1 MILTPKFRL
10 FNKKG
15 ESSEVRIAS
24 NQLQTSKD
32 VPISEA
38 LSLIRSIESRNVE
51 ALCSN
56 LASVR
61 EVVEKSLRTIEKL
74 ANDLES
80 EKIKIE
86 EAKFESIV
94 EISKRTVVASLRR
107 ESSMNLPTPISYGDC
122 IKFKQRLE
130 AITNRFR
137 EVSTSHNRVFN
148 IFIKKYAGKLKDE
161 FETLSSLSKEVNS
174 DLADF
179 DIKQRPVLN
188 CADLL
193 NMLSDRMSS
202 IKLDEKRLENTRT
215 ELSQSEKELKELNNR
230 LLTVENSAEF
240 HEEARIGKEIRR
252 VEQEE
257 VEAQRRLLDLFSPI
271 SRAFTKYSYG
281 ITRQTSERLKVLAEE
296 PWNIFSE
303 SEITPYLDIL
313 IEIQIALT
321 NEKIRLKDATKIER
335 HLDNL
340 IQILPDFKNK
350 FETRQHYLKTLYRAK
365 EANSGSNSLE
375 LKEEIKNSTQRIDD
389 QKIMLH
395 QLEKEIEEKRI
406 QLINLRKESEDC
418 LFKIFGKRYELTS

>member
-1 MILTPKFRL
+1 LILTPKFRL

-74 ANDLES
+74 SNDLES

-107 ESSMNLPTPISYGDC
+107 ESSMNLPSPISYGDC
-122 IKFKQRLE
+122 VKFKQRLE

-179 DIKQRPVLN
+179 DSRQRPVLK
-188 CADLL
+188 CAELL

-202 IKLDEKRLENTRT
+202 IKLDEKRLDISRT
-215 ELSQSEKELKELNNR
+215 EFSQLEKELKDLNNR

-240 HEEARIGKEIRR
+240 HEEVKIGNEIRR

-350 FETRQHYLKTLYRAK
+350 FETRQQYLKTLYRAK

-375 LKEEIKNSTQRIDD
+375 LREEIKNSRQRIDD

-406 QLINLRKESEDC
+406 QLINLREESEDS

>member
-1 MILTPKFRL
+1 
-10 FNKKG
+10 
-15 ESSEVRIAS
+15 
-24 NQLQTSKD
+24 
-32 VPISEA
+32 
-38 LSLIRSIESRNVE
+38 
-51 ALCSN
+51 
-56 LASVR
+56 
-61 EVVEKSLRTIEKL
+61 
-74 ANDLES
+74 
-80 EKIKIE
+80 
-86 EAKFESIV
+86 
-94 EISKRTVVASLRR
+94 
-107 ESSMNLPTPISYGDC
+107 
-122 IKFKQRLE
+122 
-130 AITNRFR
+130 
-137 EVSTSHNRVFN
+137 
-148 IFIKKYAGKLKDE
+148 
-161 FETLSSLSKEVNS
+161 
-174 DLADF
+174 
-179 DIKQRPVLN
+179 
-188 CADLL
+188 
-193 NMLSDRMSS
+193 
-202 IKLDEKRLENTRT
+202 
-215 ELSQSEKELKELNNR
+215 LSQSEKELKELNNR

-350 FETRQHYLKTLYRAK
+350 FETRQQYLKALYRAK

>member
-1 MILTPKFRL
+1 
-10 FNKKG
+10 
-15 ESSEVRIAS
+15 
-24 NQLQTSKD
+24 

-38 LSLIRSIESRNVE
+38 LSLIRTIESRNVE

-56 LASVR
+56 LTSTR

-80 EKIKIE
+80 EKIKVE
-86 EAKFESIV
+86 EAKFQSIV

-107 ESSMNLPTPISYGDC
+107 ESSMDLPSPISYGDC

-148 IFIKKYAGKLKDE
+148 IFIKKYAGKLRDE

-174 DLADF
+174 DLAEF
-179 DIKQRPVLN
+179 DSKQRPVLN
-188 CADLL
+188 CTDLL
-193 NMLSDRMSS
+193 NMLSDRISS
-202 IKLDEKRLENTRT
+202 IELDEKRLENTRT
-215 ELSQSEKELKELNNR
+215 ELSQLEKGLKELNNR

-240 HEEARIGKEIRR
+240 HEEARIGKEIRQ

-257 VEAQRRLLDLFSPI
+257 VEEQRRLLDLFSPI

-281 ITRQTSERLKVLAEE
+281 ITRQTAERLKVLAEE

-340 IQILPDFKNK
+340 IQTLPDFKNK
-350 FETRQHYLKTLYRAK
+350 FETRQQNLKTLYRTK
-365 EANSGSNSLE
+365 EANFGSHSLE
-375 LKEEIKNSTQRIDD
+375 LNEEIKNSTQRIGD
-389 QKIMLH
+389 QKIRLH
-395 QLEKEIEEKRI
+395 QLDKEVEEKRI
-406 QLINLRKESEDC
+406 QLISLRRESEDC

>member
-10 FNKKG
+10 FTKKG

-51 ALCSN
+51 ALCGN

-107 ESSMNLPTPISYGDC
+107 ESSMDLPSPISYGDC

-148 IFIKKYAGKLKDE
+148 IFIKKYAGKLRDE

-179 DIKQRPVLN
+179 DIRQRLVLN

-281 ITRQTSERLKVLAEE
+281 ITRQTAERLKVLAEE

-350 FETRQHYLKTLYRAK
+350 FETRQQYLKTLYRAK

-418 LFKIFGKRYELTS
+418 LFKIFGKRYELTA